1 MGERAAIM
9 VDPAIDLATMTIQ
22 VRFFASLRESL
33 GRDGADVDLPAGA
46 RIADVWRAATGAD
59 ALPAGILCA
68 VNHDYAAPDVSV
80 RDGDEVAFFPPVTGG

>member
-9 VDPAIDLATMTIQ
+9 VDPAADLATMTIQ

-80 RDGDEVAFFPPVTGG
+80 RDGEEVAFFPPVTGG